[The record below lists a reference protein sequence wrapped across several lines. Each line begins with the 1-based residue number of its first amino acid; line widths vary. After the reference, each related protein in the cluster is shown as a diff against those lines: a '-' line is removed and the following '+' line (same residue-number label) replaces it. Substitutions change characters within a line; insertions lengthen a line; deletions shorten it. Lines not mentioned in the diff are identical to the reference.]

1 MLRKME
7 WIVIKKLNILLA
19 VFILL
24 MSTIPVSLADEGDGN
39 DKEPLRYVFLSG
51 YTTQNNALRD
61 LAEEYEKN
69 GTNIEI
75 TVFYTA
81 YMTSDTEEQQKIE
94 DAVNN
99 ADIISIQMVGAS
111 TFTSFLEDPV
121 KNVIGKDVYI
131 YDDVSRANLYN
142 DHPADYLF
150 TNATLTAPFDSTM
163 LSYWSN
169 STYET
174 LNLEYMISYVLL
186 GLYGEEKLKE
196 DFGIEGLEYKP
207 VISLADAI
215 IYHPRI
221 NEDDV
226 KDCFMTDYDAYIDW
240 YKSEKESESG
250 YEYKYNP
257 ENPTVGIAFYKS
269 YYPDKMDPV
278 TKIIEELEK
287 KNINVV
293 AATEPN
299 FINSSTVD
307 IILNF
312 QYMRSPPA
320 FDYEELGLPIINVL
334 TADQTYEE
342 WMNLTNPLTAS
353 PTRMIYPER
362 YGSIDPII
370 VASSEKDE
378 NGRAISLHI
387 PEQIDLLIGQTVNY
401 LDLQRTENGDKDIA
415 LIYYNH
421 GGGKGN
427 IGASYLDVPASLIE
441 ILNGLKYADDP
452 FNIDLSK
459 VPTQDDL
466 TQTMITQGI
475 NIGGWAPGE
484 LKKMVGDFDVSDGKD
499 YYDTGKAA
507 LISEK
512 LYMRWFREAYLGD
525 WFENTLVGLSEE
537 EQKKRIERQQK
548 LYESKLEE
556 VEDMWGTA
564 PGDIMVYEGYIVIP
578 YVDVTEDDSKGRFI
592 LTPQPSRGHSENAQT
607 LYHSGTLAPTHQY
620 IAFYLWLQNKET
632 VKTEEYGFGA
642 DAIIHLGTHG
652 TQEWLPGKEAGLSRY
667 DWAEF
672 MTGYIPV
679 VYPYIVDVV
688 GEGIQAK
695 RRGSAV
701 LIDHMTPA
709 ITFADLYGD
718 YDTLKN
724 SIVSFESLQL
734 NDDVKAEH
742 KKTIISLIMSTGIG
756 RELGVTE
763 EQLTLMGDEEFD
775 NVLESTDEYLEELRL
790 EYMPYGMHIF
800 GKPLEGKSLNEM
812 VMSMVGTEYVRYVMS
827 IEGLAYEDAVGF
839 IDEALRKGQS
849 DSVIDNYLNAKKD
862 TNPEYVIPSIN
873 GDQRDKINSYLNT
886 GIRYSALLNMATQEI
901 SQMVKALEGKFIFPK
916 PGGDPVTNTPS
927 DSGERGVIPTGG
939 NFYNFD
945 SRKIPTPQAWDTAVP
960 LTHQLLLEYYE
971 NHNGEWPRTMGF
983 VLFAGETTRSEG
995 VMEAQILYSLGVKP
1009 TWNASGY
1016 VSGFYPLKAE
1026 DLTITIDRDLYYN
1039 ETGSNGQVVKS
1050 TLLAK
1055 KGDVLQRPRMDI
1067 VVEISGLYRDT
1078 YPDRVRLIDEAV
1090 RKTYYWYDHPY
1101 TSGGE
1106 SWTTAEPTNNVY
1118 LNVQEIIKSTVY
1130 EGPEF
1135 DEFGNAVKDD
1145 PNQAILSRVFS
1156 EPAETYGTGIEE
1168 LAGANQYWNN
1178 TGDLA
1183 EHYINRMGYAYTSL
1197 GEWGTNNNKELYKK
1211 LLSTVDTTVHSRT
1224 TALYGVV
1231 DIDDFYQYLG
1241 GLNAAVSYSREDGQ
1255 YPDSYI
1261 MNLRKGEGSMDPLGK
1276 FIERE
1281 IQARYANPKWSE
1293 GMQEHGYAGARE
1305 FAKTIENLWGWSAVQ
1320 PDLITDDM
1328 WNTMYESFLT
1338 GDNAE
1343 WLKSDPLYSYSHQS
1357 VLARMIQTATKEDGK
1372 YWNASSEI
1380 MDNLVKEYVN
1390 SVVQNGVA
1398 CCHHTCGNPLFD
1410 QFIAGQMSV
1419 AGVSAEEQKEFL
1431 KILEEATE
1439 RTVDSNVN
1447 ENPGVGSG
1455 SNGGGSVGSARVVST
1470 SEPTNEGSEQSGG
1483 YGTEPGSAPVNE
1495 VSGYEMTT
1503 SEQDGT
1509 FAGIRD
1515 FLQNP
1520 TFSASSAV
1528 ALIIVILAV
1537 GAIFY
1542 GFRRKN

>member
-1 MLRKME
+1 
-7 WIVIKKLNILLA
+7 
-19 VFILL
+19 
-24 MSTIPVSLADEGDGN
+24 MSMVPVSLADEGDEN
-39 DKEPLRYVFLSG
+39 DKDPLRYVFLSG
-51 YTTQNNALRD
+51 YSTQNNALRD
-61 LAEEYEKN
+61 LAEKYEKN

-94 DAVNN
+94 EAVNN

-131 YDDVSRANLYN
+131 FDDVSRANLYN
-142 DHPADYLF
+142 DHPSDYLF

-169 STYET
+169 STYEP

-186 GLYGEEKLKE
+186 GLYGEETLKE

-207 VISLADAI
+207 VIYLPDAI
-215 IYHPRI
+215 IYHPKI
-221 NEDDV
+221 NEDDP
-226 KDCFMTDYDAYIDW
+226 KYCFETDYDDYISW
-240 YKSEKESESG
+240 YESEKESESG

-257 ENPTVGIAFYKS
+257 ENPTVGVLFYKS
-269 YYPDKMDPV
+269 YYPDRIDPV
-278 TKIIEELEK
+278 NKIIEGLEK
-287 KNINVV
+287 ENINVLAV
-293 AATEPN
+293 TDAK

-307 IILNF
+307 IVLNF
-312 QYMRSPPA
+312 QYLRSPPS
-320 FDYEELGLPIINVL
+320 FDYEALGLPIINVL
-334 TADQTYEE
+334 TADQTYEG
-342 WMNLTNPLTAS
+342 WMNSTNPLTAS
-353 PTRMIYPER
+353 PTRMVYPER

-370 VASSEKDE
+370 VASTEIDE
-378 NGRAISLHI
+378 DGKSLSLHI
-387 PEQIDLLIGQTVNY
+387 PEQIDLLIGRTVNY
-401 LDLQRTENGDKDIA
+401 LDLQRTENGNKDIA

-427 IGASYLDVPASLIE
+427 IGASYMDVPASIIE
-441 ILNGLKYADDP
+441 VLNGLKYTDDP
-452 FNIDLSK
+452 FNVDLSK
-459 VPTQDDL
+459 VPSQDDL
-466 TQTMITQGI
+466 IQTMIAQGI

-484 LKKMVGDFDVSDGKD
+484 LKNMIGDFDVSDGKD

-537 EQKKRIERQQK
+537 EQKKRIEEQQK
-548 LYESKLEE
+548 LYESKLKE

-564 PGDIMVYEGYIVIP
+564 PGDIMVYKGYIVIP
-578 YVDVTEDDSKGRFI
+578 YIDVTDDEEKGRFI

-607 LYHSGTLAPTHQY
+607 LYHSGTSPTHQY

-652 TQEWLPGKEAGLSRY
+652 TQEWLPGTEAGLSRY
-667 DWAEF
+667 DWPAF
-672 MTGYIPV
+672 MIGYLPV

-688 GEGIQAK
+688 GEGMQAR
-695 RRGSAV
+695 RRGNAV

-709 ITFADLYGD
+709 IVYADLYGD

-724 SIVSFESLQL
+724 SIVGFESLHL
-734 NDDVKAEH
+734 NEDVKAEH
-742 KKTIISLIMSTGIG
+742 KKTIIDLIVSTGIDK
-756 RELGVTE
+756 EFGVTK
-763 EQLTLMGDEEFD
+763 EQLNLMNDDEFD
-775 NVLESTDEYLEELRL
+775 DVLEKADEYLEELRL
-790 EYMPYGMHIF
+790 EYMPYGLHIF
-800 GKPLEGKSLNEM
+800 GQPLEDTGLTEM
-812 VMSMVGTEYVRYVMS
+812 VMSMLGTEYVKYMTS
-827 IEGLAYEDAVGF
+827 IQGVVYEDTVG
-839 IDEALRKGQS
+839 ILQEALDKGRS
-849 DSVIDNYLNAKKD
+849 DSAIDDYFKSKKEA
-862 TNPEYVIPSIN
+862 NEEYIIPTFSDEQKN
-873 GDQRDKINSYLNT
+873 RINSYLNT
-886 GIRYSALLNMATQEI
+886 GISYSASLNLTTQEI
-901 SQMVKALEGKFIFPK
+901 SQTIKALEGKFIFSK
-916 PGGDPVTNTPS
+916 PGGDPVTNAP
-927 DSGERGVIPTGG
+927 DPAGERGVIPTGG

-945 SRKIPTPQAWDTAVP
+945 SRKMPTQQAWNTAVP
-960 LTHQLLLEYYE
+960 LTNQLLLEYYE
-971 NHNGEWPRTMGF
+971 NHNGTWPKTMAF
-983 VLFAGETTRSEG
+983 VLFAGESTRSEG
-995 VMEAQILYSLGVKP
+995 VMESQIMYTLGVKT
-1009 TWNASGY
+1009 TWNESGY

-1026 DLTITIDRDLYYN
+1026 DLTITADRDLYYN
-1039 ETGSNGQVVKS
+1039 ETNSNGQIIKS

-1055 KGDVLQRPRMDI
+1055 KGDVLQRPRIDI

-1078 YPDRVRLIDEAV
+1078 YPDKVRLIDEAV

-1130 EGPEF
+1130 DEPKF
-1135 DEFGNAVKDD
+1135 DEFGNPSKEDS
-1145 PNQAILSRVFS
+1145 NQSILSRVFS
-1156 EPAETYGTGIEE
+1156 EPVGTYGTGLSE
-1168 LAGANQYWNN
+1168 LAVATEYWNT

-1183 EHYINRMGYAYTSL
+1183 EFYINRMGYAYTSL
-1197 GEWGTNNNKELYKK
+1197 GEWGTNNNVELYKK
-1211 LLSTVDTTVHSRT
+1211 LLSNVDVTVHSRT
-1224 TALYGVV
+1224 TALYGVI
-1231 DIDDFYQYLG
+1231 DNDDFYQYLG
-1241 GLNAAVSYSREDGQ
+1241 GLNAAVSHSREDGQ

-1305 FAKTIENLWGWSAVQ
+1305 FANTIENLWGWSALQ

-1357 VLARMIQTATKEDGK
+1357 ALARMIQVATKEDGK

-1380 MDNLVKEYVN
+1380 MDNLVKEYVD

-1483 YGTEPGSAPVNE
+1483 YGTEPGSAPVPTPE

-1503 SEQDGT
+1503 SEVGT
-1509 FAGIRD
+1509 FSGLRD
-1515 FLQNP
+1515 FIQNP
-1520 TFSASSAV
+1520 TFSTSSAA
-1528 ALIIVILAV
+1528 ALVIVILAV
-1537 GAIFY
+1537 GAVFY
-1542 GFRRKN
+1542 GLRKKN